1 MPIKSG
7 LLFDRHSAGM
17 NACIFRQIIGVL
29 CQMAAVLPV
38 VTLLSNRTGPGA
50 VMVMIM
56 LAFDK
61 EPDFSDGKI

>member
-1 MPIKSG
+1 
-7 LLFDRHSAGM
+7 M

-38 VTLLSNRTGPGA
+38 VTRLPDRTNPCA
-50 VMVMIM
+50 VMDMII

>member
-1 MPIKSG
+1 
-7 LLFDRHSAGM
+7 
-17 NACIFRQIIGVL
+17 
-29 CQMAAVLPV
+29 MAAVLPV